1 MQYKCAP
8 RSDSFISDIMV
19 DYPAETKDHVL
30 QLRIDKVSEVT
41 GTLTTTGS
49 LIGLGAD
56 YLPQ

>member
-1 MQYKCAP
+1 
-8 RSDSFISDIMV
+8 MV

-30 QLRIDKVSEVT
+30 QLRIDKVYEVT